1 MRLSLQSQHHTFVTY
16 FWVFQMSVKSA
27 CVWPTAL
34 KLGCVTN
41 FDMLFR
47 TMGIVC
53 LNLLS
58 RHRCSTKVSWNTRIK
73 HTTGKSKPGEISKWT
88 NCQSH
93 TPKYRKAPS
102 FCFNFYK
109 VMYGERASLARS
121 VHLSLQNLIK
131 TTIFKLMALR
141 DTLVSDSEENWSTF

>member
-58 RHRCSTKVSWNTRIK
+58 RP
-73 HTTGKSKPGEISKWT
+73 PGGGGG
-88 NCQSH
+88 
-93 TPKYRKAPS
+93 
-102 FCFNFYK
+102 
-109 VMYGERASLARS
+109 V
-121 VHLSLQNLIK
+121 LID
-131 TTIFKLMALR
+131 AL
-141 DTLVSDSEENWSTF
+141 LKFH